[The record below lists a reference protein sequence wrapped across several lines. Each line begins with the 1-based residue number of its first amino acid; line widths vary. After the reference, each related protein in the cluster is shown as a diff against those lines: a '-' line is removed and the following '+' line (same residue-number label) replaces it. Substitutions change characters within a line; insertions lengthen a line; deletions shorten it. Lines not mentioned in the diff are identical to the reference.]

1 MAVQSLKKSG
11 IINFAKYRSMLAGNF
26 SGDYE
31 LIETQILG
39 SNAASVT
46 FSNLGVYSSAY
57 KHLQIRIAARSSDS
71 APGVGV
77 YSRLNA
83 DAGSNYRA
91 HYLLG
96 NGSAVLNGG
105 LNVGTT
111 GLSGIISAGGSA
123 ANNFGVAV
131 IDLLDPYST
140 TKNKTL
146 RTLTGITDAAQNRI
160 DLHSALWMSTA
171 SLTSWQLLPELGNFV
186 TGSRFSLYG
195 MKG

>member
-1 MAVQSLKKSG
+1 MLIPFGILSAAGISG
-11 IINFAKYRSMLAGNF
+11 VVPA
-26 SGDYE
+26 YE

-39 SNAASVT
+39 SAASSVT
-46 FSNLGVYSSAY
+46 FASLGTYSTTY
-57 KHLQIRIAARSSDS
+57 KHLQLRFVARSSD
-71 APGVGV
+71 ANPGVGV

-96 NGSAVLNGG
+96 NGSSVLSGAVA
-105 LNVGTT
+105 VGTT
-111 GLSGIISAGGSA
+111 GLSGIITAAGA
-123 ANNFGVAV
+123 TANNFGIGV

-146 RTLTGITDAAQNRI
+146 RTLAGITDAAQKRI
-160 DLHSALWMSTA
+160 DMHSALWINTA
-171 SLTSWQLLPELGNFV
+171 SLTSWQLFPELGNFV

-195 MKG
+195 IRG